1 MAKKAKNVS
10 IRKYKLSK
18 TKLTHFQ
25 EEFTMPK
32 KSGGATLQK
41 NKTVEG
47 LGQFF
52 GNYIIILPIILL
64 VIVNSIAKKAAD
76 IDIV

>member
-1 MAKKAKNVS
+1 
-10 IRKYKLSK
+10 
-18 TKLTHFQ
+18 
-25 EEFTMPK
+25 MPN
-32 KSGGATLQK
+32 KSGATLQK